1 MNCPSCGK
9 AIRPEESVCPYCDR
23 TIRQP
28 AATVAKE
35 EVNVPELR
43 RHSRELDELLR
54 YTPSAVGKGAGLV
67 VLSVFGFV
75 FTAFAIFFIVAS
87 KGADAPRVFRLFPL
101 IFVLAGV
108 VMMGTGIRGLVKLT
122 TSPVERLPAVIIG
135 KRQRYS
141 SSSRGSGSTS
151 YYITIETE
159 DGERKE
165 HSVRGRLYGQVE
177 RGDAGVAY
185 LRGGYLLDFR
195 RVRLK
200 NTGASPESLAV
211 FLTA

>member
-9 AIRPEESVCPYCDR
+9 AIRPEENVCPYCGS
-23 TIRQP
+23 TVRQP
-28 AATVAKE
+28 AGTAGAGET
-35 EVNVPELR
+35 NVSELR
-43 RHSRELDELLR
+43 RHSRELEQLLR
-54 YTPSAVGKGAGLV
+54 YTPSAVGTGAGLL

-75 FTAFAIFFIVAS
+75 FTAFAIFFIVTS
-87 KGADAPRVFRLFPL
+87 KGAGAPKLFQVFPL
-101 IFVLAGV
+101 IFVLVGV
-108 VMMGTGIRGLVKLT
+108 VMMGAGVRGLVKLS
-122 TSPVERLPAVIIG
+122 TSPLERLPAAVVG
-135 KRQRYS
+135 KRQDYS

-159 DGERKE
+159 DGHRKE
-165 HSVRGRLYGQVE
+165 HTVRGRLYGEVE

-200 NTGASPESLAV
+200 HT
-211 FLTA
+211 